1 MDKNRRNYGDSLVN
15 IFSVERSSQ
24 ESRGFSHERFK
35 LKEDVGR
42 DYAKKLVEEEVK
54 RYKSGLDK
62 SGTKYK
68 ILSEEIQPD
77 GSVMIE
83 IKKQYNTSPVGSYLD

>member
-1 MDKNRRNYGDSLVN
+1 MKRVKAACITQTLH
-15 IFSVERSSQ
+15 FM
-24 ESRGFSHERFK
+24 
-35 LKEDVGR
+35 LKEDLGR

-54 RYKSGLDK
+54 RYKTGLDK